1 MKVNTNIVMSMSTEE
16 DTRRWQAVVAR
27 DRGADEEFVYAVL
40 TTGVYCRPSC
50 GSRQARR
57 ENVRFFD
64 QASQAEEAGFRPCK
78 RCRPQSSV
86 ESDAE
91 RIASVCRFIDQSQTD
106 DPPALDELA
115 SRAGLSRYHFH
126 RLFKATTGVTPSAY
140 VRARRR
146 IRIREN
152 LRTAASVTEAIYESG
167 YGASSRFYEK
177 SSSLL
182 GMTPGEYREGAAGLD
197 IRFAVGQTSLGAI
210 LVAMTGRG
218 VCAIIMDDDPDKLM
232 SDLAEL
238 FPGARLIGGDTSF
251 DGYVAMIVGL
261 VEDPLA
267 GAPSDLPLDIAGTAF
282 QEKVWQAL
290 LAIPPGTTTT
300 YGDIARS
307 IGAPRAVRAVASAC
321 AANKLAVAIPC
332 HRVVRADGSLSGYRW
347 GVERKK
353 ELLAREKRS

>member
-1 MKVNTNIVMSMSTEE
+1 MSTTKTEA
-16 DTRRWQAVVAR
+16 DTRRWQAVAAR
-27 DRGADEEFVYAVL
+27 DREADGEFVYAVV

-64 QASQAEEAGFRPCK
+64 QVCQAEEAGFRPCK
-78 RCRPQSSV
+78 RCRPQSLFQ
-86 ESDAE
+86 SDAE
-91 RIASVCRFIDQSQTD
+91 RIASICRYIDESSTD
-106 DPPALDELA
+106 EPPALDELA

-126 RLFKATTGVTPSAY
+126 RIFKASTGVTPSAY

-146 IRIREN
+146 IRVREN

-177 SSSLL
+177 SSSIL
-182 GMTPGEYREGAAGLD
+182 GMTPGEYRDGAAGLD

-218 VCAIIMDDDPDKLM
+218 VCAILLGDDPDKLM
-232 SDLAEL
+232 GDLAEL
-238 FPGARLIGGDTSF
+238 FPGARLLGGDESF
-251 DGYVAMIVGL
+251 DRYVATVVGL

-300 YGDIARS
+300 YSEIARS
-307 IGAPRAVRAVASAC
+307 IGAPQAVRAVASAC

-347 GVERKK
+347 GVERKR
-353 ELLAREKRS
+353 ELLSRERSL